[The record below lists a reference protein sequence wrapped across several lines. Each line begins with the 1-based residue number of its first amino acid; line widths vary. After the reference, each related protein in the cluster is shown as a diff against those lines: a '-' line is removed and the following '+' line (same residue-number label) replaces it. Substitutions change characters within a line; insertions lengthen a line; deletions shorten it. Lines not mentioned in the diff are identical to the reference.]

1 MLCRLAHVRQ
11 ASFFHG
17 VLLDASPSLDDGLIS
32 AEVDVGRR
40 EITEALVVPV
50 VVVVGDEG
58 LDLPLQIALQEVVF
72 QQDPVLQGLMPT
84 LGSLG
89 LRGPTGATIPAHYP
103 GSGDGWVRPGHGPC
117 PARPASRRDRRRCK
131 TSRCRLAAGV
141 CG

>member
-1 MLCRLAHVRQ
+1 MGHENRFRNGGSGSCLLMLCRLAHVRQ

-84 LGSLG
+84 LDLTLG
-89 LRGPTGATIPAHYP
+89 LGMVGCAPDMAHAP
-103 GSGDGWVRPGHGPC
+103 LAQPVGEIAGDVRR
-117 PARPASRRDRRRCK
+117 AVVA
-131 TSRCRLAAGV
+131 
-141 CG
+141 